1 MQQMTASNDSACC
14 PADLVGPVSQRL
26 DVEVIRDSQE
36 GSAVSLPP
44 QMLLCTCA
52 AVLCCAVLCC
62 AVLCCAV
69 LCCAVLCYALVSCA
83 ALSCAALVLH
93 CLALY

>member
-1 MQQMTASNDSACC
+1 MQQMTAANDSACC

-52 AVLCCAVLCC
+52 VLLCCAVLCC
-62 AVLCCAV
+62 AVLCC
-69 LCCAVLCYALVSCA
+69 ALVSCA